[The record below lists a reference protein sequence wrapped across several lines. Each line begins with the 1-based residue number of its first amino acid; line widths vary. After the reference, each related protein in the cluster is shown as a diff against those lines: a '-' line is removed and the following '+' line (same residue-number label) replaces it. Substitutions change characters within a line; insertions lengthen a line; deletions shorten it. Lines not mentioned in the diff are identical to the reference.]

1 MLLLS
6 LLILPEI
13 LHTKMVTSGN
23 TQKKRK
29 VTPTK
34 QGPLN
39 KSIKIGTE
47 ISEASIKLISMK
59 KSELVRYCE
68 ELMLKNNEL
77 SEQNNTL
84 IEAEKQNN
92 LTVVNLEKTVAELKE
107 KCSNTPVYLCSDCD
121 YIAECIHD
129 FNDHTHS
136 IEDVEN
142 QDEASFNCN
151 FCNDAFETLSDIMEH
166 KKLIHT
172 SNVQHCNQFLEG
184 NCLYGNSCWFLH
196 SETLKQSEPNIIS
209 KFCEKKFWTK
219 ASLREHM
226 KVKHIQ
232 MVQKCKNENTC
243 KFGPEK
249 CWFIHPQD
257 IENAYQT
264 AKSVNK
270 SDNHEI

>member
-1 MLLLS
+1 MNS
-6 LLILPEI
+6 I
-13 LHTKMVTSGN
+13 SG
-23 TQKKRK
+23 QSHLKRK
-29 VTPTK
+29 SAPTK
-34 QGPLN
+34 NEPLN
-39 KSIKIGTE
+39 KSTKIGTE
-47 ISEASIKLISMK
+47 ANETSIKLNAMK
-59 KSELVRYCE
+59 KSDLVKYCE
-68 ELMLKNNEL
+68 KML
-77 SEQNNTL
+77 QNNNDL
-84 IEAEKQNN
+84 FEENSKYRDAEKQYKV
-92 LTVVNLEKTVAELKE
+92 TIDNLEKVVAELRE
-107 KCSNTPVYLCSDCD
+107 KCANTPVYLCSDCD
-121 YIAECIHD
+121 YLAECIHD

-136 IEDVEN
+136 VDDDM
-142 QDEASFNCN
+142 DEEISYFNCN
-151 FCNDAFETLSDIMEH
+151 FCDEVFETLSEVMEH

-196 SETLKQSEPNIIS
+196 SETLKQSEPNIIC
-209 KFCEKKFWTK
+209 KFCEKKFRTK

-226 KVKHIQ
+226 KVNHIQ

>member
-172 SNVQHCNQFLEG
+172 SNVQHCKNFLE
-184 NCLYGNSCWFLH
+184 NICLYGSSCWFLH
-196 SETLKQSEPNIIS
+196 SERLKNAEPDIKCN
-209 KFCEKKFWTK
+209 FCDHKVRTK
-219 ASLREHM
+219 SSLREHM
-226 KVKHIQ
+226 KEMHMQ
-232 MVQKCKNENTC
+232 MVSICRNETTC
-243 KFGPEK
+243 KFGQSK
-249 CWFIHPQD
+249 CWFVHAND
-257 IENAYQT
+257 IENAYHR
-264 AKSVNK
+264 AKN
-270 SDNHEI
+270 DDRNENL